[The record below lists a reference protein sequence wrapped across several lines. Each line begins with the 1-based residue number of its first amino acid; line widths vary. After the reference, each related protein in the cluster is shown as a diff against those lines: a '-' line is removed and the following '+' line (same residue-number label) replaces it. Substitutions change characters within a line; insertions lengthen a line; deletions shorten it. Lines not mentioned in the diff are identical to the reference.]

1 MFFWLWG
8 GNLSYDLPYSQ
19 ETSGM
24 KPHTQQSFP
33 KSATPTER
41 GRRLLQAVGP
51 DDTLAI
57 MINAD
62 PDAMAS
68 AVALKR
74 LFWRKAKKI
83 LIYHLNT
90 IQRADNL
97 AMIKLLGI
105 DQQHIRHLKPAP
117 ITKWAVVDSQPG
129 HYSEFRDIPFDIVI
143 DHHPC
148 EGGLQAEF
156 IDVREHFGATATIMT
171 EYLKGLKITPSQKLA
186 TALFYGIKTD
196 TDNFVRGTTLE
207 DINAFRYLYKYTDM
221 GTVKK
226 IESSEMTL
234 KTLASYKLALE
245 KLNFIKNR
253 AFVHLGEV
261 ENPDTLVIVADFFTR
276 LAEATWSIV
285 SGTHNDKLIVI
296 FRNADLRGHAGKT
309 AQRLFEGWGASAGGH
324 KNAAR
329 AEMPLKNLPKDTVDP
344 GPFILKIIK
353 GLKK

>member
-1 MFFWLWG
+1 
-8 GNLSYDLPYSQ
+8 
-19 ETSGM
+19 M
-24 KPHTQQSFP
+24 KAHNQQSFS
-33 KSATPTER
+33 KSATPAEK
-41 GRRLLQAVGP
+41 GRHLLEMVGP

-68 AVALKR
+68 ALALKR
-74 LFWRKAKKI
+74 IFWRKAKKI
-83 LIYHLNT
+83 SIYHINP

-97 AMIKLLGI
+97 AMIKFLRI
-105 DQQHIRHLKPAP
+105 DQEHIQHLKPAP
-117 ITKWAVVDSQPG
+117 ITKWAVVDSQPH
-129 HYSEFRDIPFDIVI
+129 HYSEFGDIPFDIVI

-148 EGGLQAEF
+148 GVGLQADF
-156 IDVREHFGATATIMT
+156 VDVRENYGATATILT

-196 TDNFVRGTTLE
+196 TDNFVRGATLE
-207 DINAFRYLYKYTDM
+207 DISAFRYLYKYTQM
-221 GTVKK
+221 NIIKK

-234 KTLASYKLALE
+234 KTLASYKLAME
-245 KLNFIKNR
+245 KLNFVKGK

-285 SGTHNDKLIVI
+285 SGTHKGKLIVI

-309 AQRLFEGWGASAGGH
+309 AQRLFERWGASAGGH
-324 KNAAR
+324 EHAAR
-329 AEMPLKNLPKDTVDP
+329 AEIPLENLPKGPKGPVNP
-344 GPFILKIIK
+344 GLFVLRNIK
-353 GLKK
+353 ELKKT